1 MAESFLVQIDL
12 EEVQDPAR
20 EGTHFNVLSY
30 VGGAQLV
37 VTPTNFSRA
46 KAFLKSSFRYLSIC
60 CDAVALDFRI
70 VDIISLLNNGASKVF
85 VSESQFSKIVED
97 KDLADLSRLIIT
109 LGYIEVSTEPTGTAN
124 EVKNGI
130 QILGIPADCGVAVN
144 EVSSLEAFE
153 KSATGPGVR
162 RTCYVKLAENSL
174 ECYKQTIAK
183 GHVPIIPASWL
194 TVDPEKHSQKIPAWS
209 LVTSAIHSDRAD
221 GLFPTAVT
229 DERGVCLGLVYS
241 NHESIETALKTGS
254 GVYWSRS
261 RNKLWVKGAESG
273 DTQELISIRWDCDA
287 DALQFVVRQKGDGMK
302 NQITNHKIH
311 NNLIPPRILPPEALD
326 LFWPLLWACTT

>member
-12 EEVQDPAR
+12 EEVQGPAR
-20 EGTHFNVLSY
+20 EGTHPNVLSY

-46 KAFLKSSFRYLSIC
+46 KAFLGSSFRNFPIC

-70 VDIISLLNNGASKVF
+70 VDIISLLDNGASKVF
-85 VSESQFSKIVED
+85 VSESQFSNIVKD
-97 KDLADLSRLIIT
+97 KDLADLSRFIIT
-109 LGYIEVSTEPTGTAN
+109 LGHFEVSTQPTGTAN
-124 EVKNGI
+124 EVKNRI
-130 QILGIPADCGVAVN
+130 QTLDIPAECGVAIT
-144 EVSSLEAFE
+144 EVSFLDAFE
-153 KSATGPGVR
+153 KSATGTGVQ

-174 ECYKQTIAK
+174 ECYKQTIAR

-194 TVDPEKHSQKIPAWS
+194 TVDPEKHSQKVPVWS
-209 LVTSAIHSDRAD
+209 LVTSALHSDRAD

-229 DERGVCLGLVYS
+229 DERGICLGLVYS

-261 RNKLWVKGAESG
+261 RNKLWIKGAESG

-287 DALQFVVRQKGDGMK
+287 DALQFVVRQKGDGK
-302 NQITNHKIH
+302 KIQIVNYTIV
-311 NNLIPPRILPPEALD
+311 
-326 LFWPLLWACTT
+326 